1 MKKIQLGLSLLLFA
15 SVGIFGCRMSTPPV
29 QQDGSF
35 SSSGTPGQG
44 VVTPS
49 PYKPDWSG
57 QPAAVRAAIAI
68 QDRHTKDL
76 MAIPGVIGT
85 GVGVDEQHPEQA
97 VIEVFTSREGVQG
110 IPASVEG
117 VNTRIEY
124 TGPVQAFGGRTSWTG
139 KYRGPI
145 YCGVSTGNNNECASG
160 SIGALVTTSLTGNT
174 TGNSGSITVYSGGA
188 SSTGY
193 LLSNNHVFAR
203 ENAATSAEQE
213 DQPGRYDNNCNAGNG
228 IASLYAWNFISST
241 SNNLYDVALAGC
253 SSSETWTPY
262 MWNGSNGA
270 LYKPTNSVAT
280 PIVGLSVTKVGRT
293 TGYTTGSI
301 SGINVTITVG
311 YSGFN
316 ATFVNQIYVRGT
328 FIKAGDS
335 GSMMCDASGDPVGLD
350 FAGSNTA
357 SFANPMAPIAN
368 DFGLS
373 FVQ

>member
-1 MKKIQLGLSLLLFA
+1 MKKIQLGLGLLLF
-15 SVGIFGCRMSTPPV
+15 SSIGFWGCNQPAPTA
-29 QQDGSF
+29 QQGSF
-35 SSSGTPGQG
+35 SSTAAPGRG
-44 VVTPS
+44 VVTPR

-57 QPAAVRAAIAI
+57 QPAAIRAAIAV

-76 MAIPGVIGT
+76 MAIAGVIGT
-85 GVGVDEQHPEQA
+85 GVGSDEQRPEQA
-97 VIEVFTSREGVQG
+97 VIEVFTSHDGVAGVPQF
-110 IPASVEG
+110 VEG
-117 VNTRIEY
+117 IKTRIENI
-124 TGPVQAFGGRTSWTG
+124 GAVHAFGRTTWTS

-174 TGNSGSITVYSGGA
+174 TGNSGAITVYSGAA

-203 ENAATSAEQE
+203 ENAATSSEQE

-228 IASLYAWNFISST
+228 VASLYAWTFISST
-241 SNNLYDVALAGC
+241 SNNLYDAALAAC
-253 SSSETWTPY
+253 SSSESWTPS

-270 LYKPTNSVAT
+270 LYKPTNSVVT
-280 PIVGLSVTKVGRT
+280 PSVGLSVKKVGRT
-293 TGYTTGSI
+293 SGYTTGSI

-316 ATFVNQIYVRGT
+316 ATFVNQIYVRGQ
-328 FIKAGDS
+328 FIKSGDS
-335 GSMMCDASGDPVGLD
+335 GSMMCDANGDPVRLN

-357 SFANPMAPIAN
+357 SVANPMRPIDN
-368 DFGLS
+368 ELGLG
-373 FVQ
+373 F